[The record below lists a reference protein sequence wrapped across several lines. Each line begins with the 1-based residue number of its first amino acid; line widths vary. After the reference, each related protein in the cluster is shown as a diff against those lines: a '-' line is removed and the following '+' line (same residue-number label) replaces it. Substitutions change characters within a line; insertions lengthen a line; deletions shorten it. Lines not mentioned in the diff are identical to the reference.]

1 MMTTYSINFS
11 GIIELATTNCLWT
24 VMHS

>member
-1 MMTTYSINFS
+1 MTTYSINFS